1 MKYTLVLFLV
11 LGAFAAK
18 AQKYALLDQQFIHP
32 VTYAN
37 VVTSADKFNHLFP
50 VEKKMLPEFIKVLK
64 EINVRL
70 MSKKSSGNIR
80 QYEIGC
86 IKFTGNLISVGG
98 GPRIDYVITS
108 TCSDVR
114 ISMHLCTA
122 QQTNSNNAYFV
133 KTWIQYIENNVK

>member
-1 MKYTLVLFLV
+1 MKYTLVLVLL

-32 VTYAN
+32 VTYTN
-37 VVTSADKFNHLFP
+37 EVTSSDKFNHLFP
-50 VEKKMLPEFIKVLK
+50 VEKKLLPEFIKTLK
-64 EINVRL
+64 EINAML
-70 MSKKSSGNIR
+70 TSKKPSGNPR

-86 IKFTGNLISVGG
+86 IKFTGNMISLDT

-108 TCSDVR
+108 TCSNVR

-122 QQTNSNNAYFV
+122 RETNSSNAFFV
-133 KTWIQYIENNVK
+133 RTWIQYIENNLK

>member
-1 MKYTLVLFLV
+1 MKYTLVLVLL

-32 VTYAN
+32 VAYTN
-37 VVTSADKFNHLFP
+37 EVTSSDKFNHLFP
-50 VEKKMLPEFIKVLK
+50 VEKKLLPEFIKTLK
-64 EINVRL
+64 EINAML
-70 MSKKSSGNIR
+70 TSKKSSGNPR

-86 IKFTGNLISVGG
+86 IKFTGNMISLDT

-108 TCSDVR
+108 TCSNVR

-122 QQTNSNNAYFV
+122 RETNSSNAFFV
-133 KTWIQYIENNVK
+133 RTWIQYIENNLK